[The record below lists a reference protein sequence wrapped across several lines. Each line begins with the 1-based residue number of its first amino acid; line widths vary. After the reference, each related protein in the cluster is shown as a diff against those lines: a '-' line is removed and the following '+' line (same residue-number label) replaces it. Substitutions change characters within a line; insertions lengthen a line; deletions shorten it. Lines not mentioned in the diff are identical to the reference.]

1 MIIYNLLYSRKVQY
15 KRVDWRFFLIPVP
28 KNLLITGIPG
38 CGKTTLFKRLAK
50 KLLQFHPVGFYTQE
64 IREGGTRKGFTLN
77 GLDGSSGVLAH
88 VDFTG
93 DFRVGRYGVDVAGFE
108 DFINRFSF
116 PDQKT
121 ELVMIDEIGKMEC
134 FSEKFK
140 TLISEVLE
148 SEKVLIATVALKGRG
163 LIAAIKKRPDI
174 RLFEVTR
181 KNQDDLFYR
190 ILKLVNPLE

>member
-1 MIIYNLLYSRKVQY
+1 MFSMHNNI
-15 KRVDWRFFLIPVP
+15 
-28 KNLLITGIPG
+28 LITGPPG
-38 CGKTTLFKRLAK
+38 SGKTTLFKRLAK
-50 KLLQFHPVGFYTQE
+50 ELSHLRPVGFCTQE
-64 IREGGTRKGFTLN
+64 IREGNARKGFTLN
-77 GLDGSSGVLAH
+77 GLDGSNGVLAH
-88 VDFTG
+88 VDFAG
-93 DFRVGRYGVDVAGFE
+93 DFRVGRYGVDVTGFE
-108 DFINRFSF
+108 DFLDRISFS
-116 PDQKT
+116 DHKT

-140 TLISEVLE
+140 MLISEVLE

-190 ILKLVNPLE
+190 ILKPVNPLE

>member
-1 MIIYNLLYSRKVQY
+1 MG
-15 KRVDWRFFLIPVP
+15 
-28 KNLLITGIPG
+28 KNILITGVPG

-50 KLLQFHPVGFYTQE
+50 ELSYLHPVGFYTQE
-64 IREGGTRKGFTLN
+64 IREGGVRQGFTLN

-88 VDFTG
+88 VDFAA
-93 DFRVGRYGVDVAGFE
+93 DFRVGRYRVDVAGFE
-108 DFINRFSF
+108 DFIGRISP

-121 ELVMIDEIGKMEC
+121 KLVMIDEIGKMEC

-140 TLISEVLE
+140 MLISDVLD
-148 SEKVLIATVALKGRG
+148 SEKVLIATVALKGSG

-190 ILKLVNPLE
+190 ILKPVNPL

>member
-1 MIIYNLLYSRKVQY
+1 MLDALRHHK
-15 KRVDWRFFLIPVP
+15 
-28 KNLLITGIPG
+28 
-38 CGKTTLFKRLAK
+38 
-50 KLLQFHPVGFYTQE
+50 PVGFYTEE
-64 IREGGTRKGFTLN
+64 IRVGGARTGFTLN
-77 GLDGSSGVLAH
+77 GLDGSSGMLAH
-88 VDFTG
+88 VDFPG
-93 DFRVGRYGVDVAGFE
+93 AFRVGRYRVDVAGFE
-108 DFINRFSF
+108 DFIGRISFS
-116 PDQKT
+116 DQKT

-140 TLISEVLE
+140 MLISDVLD

-190 ILKLVNPLE
+190 ILKPVNPL